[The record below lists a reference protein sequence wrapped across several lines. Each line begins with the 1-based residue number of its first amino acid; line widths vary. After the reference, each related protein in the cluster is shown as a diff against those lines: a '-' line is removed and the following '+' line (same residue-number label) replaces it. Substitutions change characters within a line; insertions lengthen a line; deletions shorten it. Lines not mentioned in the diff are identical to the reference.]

1 MGLGKLIRGILPSS
15 VTISINFKMK
25 KLIFTLIL
33 IVTLINTNAQNI
45 TPKILGFSEYKIE
58 DDTLGNVNF
67 YLSKSDKKLPL
78 LVYLEGSGAFPL
90 FQKTEQGLGST
101 VVIDFQNLSK
111 AYQILLISK
120 PGVPFVDKVGRD
132 KNGFPTYDAPKEYI
146 EKLSLDWRVNAA
158 DKAIDYVLKQGLAS
172 KEKVIIF
179 GFSEGAQV
187 AANVAKKNKNSTHA
201 MLFSGNGLNQL
212 FDPIIQA
219 RLRAKTGQI
228 TEVEAQK
235 EVDSLFK
242 VYREI
247 HKDLANTNKQ
257 WWGHSYKRWSSF
269 TTNSHINCLVDL
281 DIPIYMANGSV
292 DNNSILTADYVQMMF
307 AVRQKDNLTYKV
319 YPNYDHQFNE
329 LIFDKGSFKQAIPK
343 LQEVFKEGF
352 NWLKNK

>member
-1 MGLGKLIRGILPSS
+1 
-15 VTISINFKMK
+15 MK
-25 KLIFTLIL
+25 KLTFILIFTI
-33 IVTLINTNAQNI
+33 TLINTNAQNI
-45 TPKILGFSEYKIE
+45 TPKMLGFSEHKIE
-58 DDTLGNVNF
+58 DDTFGNINF
-67 YLSKSDKKLPL
+67 YLSKSNKKLPL
-78 LVYLEGSGAFPL
+78 LVYLDGSGAFPL
-90 FQKTEQGLGST
+90 FQKTKQGLGST

-111 AYQILLISK
+111 EYQILLISK
-120 PGVPFVDKVGRD
+120 PGVPFVDTVGRD
-132 KNGFPTYDAPKEYI
+132 KNGFPTYKAPKEYI
-146 EKLSLDWRVNAA
+146 ERLSLDWRVNAA
-158 DKAIDYVLKQGLAS
+158 DKAIDYVLKRDLAS

-201 MLFSGNGLNQL
+201 MLFSGNALNQL

-219 RLRAKTGQI
+219 RLKAKTGQI
-228 TEVEAQK
+228 TEAEAQK

-247 HKDLANTNKQ
+247 HKDPTNTKKQ
-257 WWGHSYKRWSSF
+257 WWGHTYKRWSSF
-269 TTNSHINCLVDL
+269 TANSPINCLVDL

-292 DNNSILTADYVQMMF
+292 DNNSILTADYAQMAF

-329 LIFDKGSFKQAIPK
+329 LIFENGTFKQAIPR

-352 NWLKNK
+352 KWLLKKGN